1 MFTFCKALGISF
13 LIGSLVLLLMFI
25 ATGKDEYLGSIIV
38 AIVAIVAFLGNFI
51 SFYYERNHKVNNK

>member
-38 AIVAIVAFLGNFI
+38 AIVAFLGNFI